1 MRVGVPGVRWSERM
15 GWALRR
21 VGELAG
27 GMFAVHG
34 MEGMEEGG
42 EAMLQTGIAGWKRGG
57 ACHHFCSL

>member
-1 MRVGVPGVRWSERM
+1 MRVGVPGVRWSERT

-42 EAMLQTGIAGWKRGG
+42 EAMLQTGIAGWK
-57 ACHHFCSL
+57 